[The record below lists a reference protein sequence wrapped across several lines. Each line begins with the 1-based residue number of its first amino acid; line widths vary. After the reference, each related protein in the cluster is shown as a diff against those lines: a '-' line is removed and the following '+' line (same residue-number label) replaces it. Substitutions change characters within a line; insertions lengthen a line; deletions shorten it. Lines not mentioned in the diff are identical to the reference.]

1 MNKLTIISCVVLLG
15 AFLANC
21 GRRAPEPLSSDDVVE
36 GWGEK
41 FELVDTVATKEE
53 LVKEDPVEEKR
64 VKKTRNPSKS
74 SRNTEGYD
82 NMRGFDPAS
91 EDDMDDNGMSR
102 YMENDDDEGWD

>member
-1 MNKLTIISCVVLLG
+1 MNRIAIISYIFLQSAL
-15 AFLANC
+15 LANC
-21 GRRAPEPLSSDDVVE
+21 TGRASEPAPSDDVEDGWSERVE
-36 GWGEK
+36 M
-41 FELVDTVATKEE
+41 VDTIATKEE